1 MVQSGINGDK
11 MLIMVIN
18 IVLVIYVFINI
29 FFVMLYRFYKLNFSV
44 WLFLCKKEYIF
55 FIFGLNFFLEGSQL
69 FFMEQ
74 FVYSLIES
82 GLILD
87 LFF

>member
-1 MVQSGINGDK
+1 

-44 WLFLCKKEYIF
+44 WLFFCKKEYIF
-55 FIFGLNFFLEGSQL
+55 FIFGLNFFLEGS
-69 FFMEQ
+69 
-74 FVYSLIES
+74 
-82 GLILD
+82 
-87 LFF
+87 